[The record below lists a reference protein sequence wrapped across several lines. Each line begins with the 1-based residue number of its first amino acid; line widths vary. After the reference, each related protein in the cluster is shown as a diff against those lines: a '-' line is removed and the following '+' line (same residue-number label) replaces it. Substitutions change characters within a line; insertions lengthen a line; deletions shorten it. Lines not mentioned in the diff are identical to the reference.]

1 MLNNNQR
8 VFFHKEKVIMRK
20 VMLFLFVAV
29 TLVSAEI
36 YSLMNFQPS
45 SGAQAELFR
54 SLAFEVVQ
62 IHEDGSVDFVA
73 NSYERMILLDNG
85 LSATTKITDMQAY
98 YQARNGTSRSMGGFY
113 TWDEVSVW
121 IDSLVAANPSIT
133 SVQSIGN
140 TYQNRPQ
147 RVVKISVNNNFN
159 DDDPAMANAWY
170 DGLIHAREGAAMRNV
185 RYWMMWLCSNYERNG
200 YNGYQATWL
209 LENREIWCLPVNN
222 VDGWVYNQSISPG
235 GGGMHR
241 KNMNWTAG
249 GDGIDLNR
257 NWSVDWGGAGS
268 SGDPNSQTYR
278 GTGPLSEP
286 ESSNI
291 DTFWQSHVPAQMH
304 STHTY
309 SNVLIY
315 PWGWTS
321 SPTTHAAAYSTQG
334 EMMVQWATGEEHYI
348 SYYFGPSAGNTRD
361 HAYGVHG
368 AMSWN
373 HETGASFA
381 GFWPSATE
389 VVKLSRRNLRSYL
402 VTACL
407 AGCQY
412 DPHEPGVPVIDAIGS
427 VSVPFTINW
436 NDAADADY
444 YALQRLSGY
453 QLLLDDHGDSGPFDK
468 VNWIITTSQ
477 HHSGTQCY
485 VSNGT
490 GHMTWQESVTIP
502 ANGGGRISFW
512 SEQDITPQSYQG
524 AFSYSPDAGA
534 NWYYL
539 QTFGRDDMTWR
550 FNIHELDEFQG
561 QTLMFRWESYGSSSS
576 CKLYI
581 DDIKIEVWDSNVIQS
596 DNIAGSQYT
605 INSLNNGEY
614 YFRVWAI
621 DNEFGAGWPS
631 DAVLAQV
638 STTGISEGLTG
649 AGITHIG
656 QFSPNPASGMTS
668 IPVTISTAAE
678 GSVSLVVY
686 DLSGRQIRDL
696 SSGIAAAGSHNL
708 NWDCRDSGGD
718 IVPGGLYFFVI
729 DAPDLRQTRQLVV
742 VGY

>member
-1 MLNNNQR
+1 MKYLLLLLVIPAIMLG
-8 VFFHKEKVIMRK
+8 
-20 VMLFLFVAV
+20 
-29 TLVSAEI
+29 SEI
-36 YSLMNFQPS
+36 YSLMNFQPV
-45 SGAQAELFR
+45 GDEQAVLFNR
-54 SLAFEVVQ
+54 LGFEVVQ
-62 IHEDGSVDFVA
+62 TYRDGSVDFVA
-73 NSYERMILLDNG
+73 NSYERSLLHEYG
-85 LSATTKITDMQAY
+85 LFATTRIADMEGFY
-98 YQARNGTSRSMGGFY
+98 RARNGSSRSMGGFY
-113 TWDEVSVW
+113 TWDEATLW

-133 SVQSIGN
+133 SVQSIGD
-140 TYQNRPQ
+140 TYEGRPQ
-147 RVVKISVNNNFN
+147 RVVKISVNNSFD
-159 DDDPAMANAWY
+159 DDDPSMANAWY

-185 RYWMMWLCSNYERNG
+185 RYWMMWLCSNYQRSG
-200 YNGYQATWL
+200 YSGYQATWL

-222 VDGWVYNQSISPG
+222 VDGWVQNETTNPG

-249 GDGIDLNR
+249 GDGVDLNR

-268 SGDPNSQTYR
+268 SGDPGSQTYR

-286 ESSNI
+286 EASNI
-291 DTFWQSHVPAQMH
+291 DTFWQSHIPAQMH

-321 SPTTHAAAYSTQG
+321 APTTNAAAYSTQG

-361 HAYGVHG
+361 HAYGLYG

-407 AGCQY
+407 AGCPY
-412 DPHEPGVPVIDAIGS
+412 TPHEPGVPVVDNIGS

-436 NDAADADY
+436 NDAAHADY

-453 QLLLDDHGDSGPFDK
+453 QLLVDDHGDSGPFDR
-468 VNWIITTSQ
+468 VNWIMTTSQ
-477 HHSGTQCY
+477 HHSGTQSY

-490 GHMTWQESVTIP
+490 GDMTWQQSVTIP

-512 SEQDITPQSYQG
+512 SEQDISYQG
-524 AFSYSPDAGA
+524 AFSYSPDAGS

-539 QTFGRDDMTWR
+539 QTFSRDDMTWR

-581 DDIKIEVWDSNVIQS
+581 DDVKIEVWDNNEIHADDIS
-596 DNIAGSQYT
+596 GSQYT
-605 INSLNNGEY
+605 VTALNNGDY
-614 YFRVWAI
+614 YFRVWSV
-621 DNEFGAGWPS
+621 DNDFGPS
-631 DAVLAQV
+631 WASEAVSAQV
-638 STTGISEGLTG
+638 STSGIEDSFEGLVPQVSSLG
-649 AGITHIG
+649 LIT
-656 QFSPNPASGMTS
+656 PNPVYTNAT
-668 IPVTISTAAE
+668 IPVTIAPGDLATAELA
-678 GSVSLVVY
+678 VF
-686 DLSGRQIRDL
+686 DISGRKVVDL
-696 SSGIAAAGSHNL
+696 TGSISESGYRNIALDVSGIPAGVHFIRL
-708 NWDCRDSGGD
+708 ETASG
-718 IVPGGLYFFVI
+718 IFVRRMVS
-729 DAPDLRQTRQLVV
+729 AVR
-742 VGY
+742 